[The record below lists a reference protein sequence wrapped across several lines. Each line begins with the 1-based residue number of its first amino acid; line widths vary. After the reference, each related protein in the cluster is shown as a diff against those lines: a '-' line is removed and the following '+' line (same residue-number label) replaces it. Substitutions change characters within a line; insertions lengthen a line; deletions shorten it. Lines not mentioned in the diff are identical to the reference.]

1 MLTQCNY
8 SSFECTVHVLQ
19 VLVCTPHLLQ
29 PKFSDSIYHMSSEH
43 TLPKTT
49 ISDLSTFQ
57 HWHSPVLFE
66 RTLHQPLGAEWK
78 EGKPSSFLLPL
89 SSPSLQEEP
98 LVKFSHSLGLA
109 ALSLFCEERYHWYFK
124 ATSNLISLP
133 ILGRGGQTGTALFAQ
148 LWDWFCSSRSKS
160 CTLQPLVTQG
170 RKIACEAQ
178 SRAKWWW
185 KTCNAPALG
194 WYSSL
199 HS

>member
-19 VLVCTPHLLQ
+19 VLVCTPHLLR

-49 ISDLSTFQ
+49 ISDLSTLQ

-66 RTLHQPLGAEWK
+66 RTLHQPLGAGWK

-89 SSPSLQEEP
+89 FFPFPSGGTLGQILPFIRPGCSEP
-98 LVKFSHSLGLA
+98 FLWRKILLIFQSHFQPHLFASLGERGTDCNCPVCTTLG
-109 ALSLFCEERYHWYFK
+109 LVLLFKKQELHPTATCYPGEEDCLWG
-124 ATSNLISLP
+124 P
-133 ILGRGGQTGTALFAQ
+133 ERG
-148 LWDWFCSSRSKS
+148 K
-160 CTLQPLVTQG
+160 VMM
-170 RKIACEAQ
+170 E
-178 SRAKWWW
+178 
-185 KTCNAPALG
+185 NMYAPAVG